1 MSNIKL
7 DVRVYP
13 LDNPQGSTKAFANV
27 GIEDLVAINGIRV
40 VGGEK
45 GDFVTMPQSK
55 DKNGEYHDIA
65 HPIIGELRKELN
77 KAVLAEYKNPTR
89 DANGQMLGRQVT
101 TSVDGVEQG
110 TLTIRVYPLREE
122 NGGSTLAFA
131 NVGIDNLVAINGIRV
146 VSGEKGDFVAMPQ
159 SKDKNGEYHD
169 IAFPINSSLRKE
181 LNKAVLE
188 KHKEAVKDRSQSLG
202 EQLRE
207 GKEQVY
213 QQKAEKAACL
223 PDRQAQPPQQ
233 SAAKKSPGLGD

>member
-13 LDNPQGSTKAFANV
+13 LDNPQSSTKAFANV

-45 GDFVTMPQSK
+45 GDFVAMPQNK

-65 HPIIGELRKELN
+65 FPLKSELRRELN
-77 KAVLAEYKNPTR
+77 KAVLAEYKNPTH
-89 DANGQMLGRQVT
+89 DADGQMLGRQVAA
-101 TSVDGVEQG
+101 SVDGVEQG
-110 TLTIRVYPLREE
+110 SLNIRVFPLRED

-131 NVGIDNLVAINGIRV
+131 NIGIDNLVAINGIRI

-169 IAFPINSSLRKE
+169 IAFPINGDLRKE
-181 LNKAVLE
+181 LNKAVLG
-188 KHKEAVKDRSQSLG
+188 KYKEVMKDQSQSLG
-202 EQLRE
+202 EQLRD
-207 GKEQVY
+207 GQKQVNAY
-213 QQKAEKAACL
+213 KQERAAA
-223 PDRQAQPPQQ
+223 PRQA
-233 SAAKKSPGLGD
+233 AIAKGSPGIGD